1 MKRSRSTACI
11 RAVLFDFDGTLTR
24 PGALDF
30 AIVKKEVGCP
40 LERPVLEFI
49 REIPDQKER
58 AAAMAALD
66 RFEMAGA
73 ENSVPNTGAEELIG
87 LLKREKLPIGLIS
100 RNSRQAIVRALENFQ
115 TLRLADFQVVISRD
129 HPAAI
134 KPDPEGVL
142 TAAEAMG
149 VAPAHLM
156 VVGDY
161 WFDVEAGNRAG
172 AVTAFLG
179 RKGALPPSPGTVPT
193 YTVESLSE
201 LLPVLELGIRLG
213 RPLSS
218 GKFPNELLRE
228 YLEEFGFEDPSVII
242 NPGIGEDTAAVTVE
256 GEEVLILKSDPIT
269 FVTDAVGHYAVII
282 NANDIATSGADPRWM
297 LTTCL
302 FPVGITASAVF
313 EILEDLRDTCK
324 KSGITLCGGHTE
336 ITDAVTRPVISG
348 TLAGTVRRTDL
359 IDKRRMRPGDR
370 VLLTKGVAVEGTSII
385 AREFS
390 TLLTQKGFSGE
401 AIRAAR
407 SFLSHISILAE
418 ARIARTIPGVS
429 ALHDVTEGGLA
440 TAVEELSIAGGHR
453 IRIRMEAI
461 PVYPE
466 TRQLCS
472 AFGIDPLGLIGS
484 GSLLI
489 CCDCGG
495 CDRLVKR
502 LVKEGIA
509 VTPIGEVLEP
519 GAGVEATENGAM
531 CIWPKFQVDEI
542 TRLF

>member
-1 MKRSRSTACI
+1 M
-11 RAVLFDFDGTLTR
+11 
-24 PGALDF
+24 
-30 AIVKKEVGCP
+30 
-40 LERPVLEFI
+40 ERPVLEFI
-49 REIPDQKER
+49 REIPDLEKR
-58 AAAMAALD
+58 AREMDALD
-66 RFEMAGA
+66 RFELAGA
-73 ENSVPNTGAEELIG
+73 ENSVPNDGAEALIG
-87 LLKREKLPIGLIS
+87 FLKQEKLPIGLIS
-100 RNSRQAIVRALENFQ
+100 RNSRQAIERAIENFAA
-115 TLRLADFQVVISRD
+115 LSLSDFEVVICRD
-129 HPAAI
+129 HQAAI

-142 TAAEAMG
+142 AAAEALG
-149 VAPAHLM
+149 VSPSHLL
-156 VVGDY
+156 VVGDF

-172 AVTAFLG
+172 AVTVFLG
-179 RKGALPPSPGTVPT
+179 QKEHLPPTPVSVPAYRVST
-193 YTVESLSE
+193 LAE
-201 LLPVLELGIRLG
+201 LMPILQMGIRLG
-213 RPLSS
+213 KPLSS
-218 GKFPNELLRE
+218 GKFPNDLLRE
-228 YLEEFGFEDPSVII
+228 YLEEFEFADPSVII

-256 GEEVLILKSDPIT
+256 GEEILILKSDPIT

-348 TLAGTVRRTDL
+348 TLAGTVRRKDL
-359 IDKRRMRPGDR
+359 IDKRRMRPGDQI
-370 VLLTKGVAVEGTSII
+370 LLTKGVAVEGTSII
-385 AREFS
+385 AREFAG
-390 TLLTQKGFSGE
+390 LLAQKGFSE
-401 AIRAAR
+401 DAIRAAQ
-407 SFLSHISILAE
+407 SFLSRISILGE

-453 IRIRMEAI
+453 VHVRMEAI
-461 PVYPE
+461 PIYPE

-489 CCDCGG
+489 CCHPSS
-495 CDRLVKR
+495 CDQ
-502 LVKEGIA
+502 LVKEIA
-509 VTPIGEVLEP
+509 GEGVAITRIGEVLGP
-519 GAGVEATENGAM
+519 GAGVEATQNGVAHP
-531 CIWPKFQVDEI
+531 WPRFQVDEI